1 MFLVIFVVK
10 MHLWSYFEHKIHI
23 LIMFGDKIFMRHVL
37 KLYFEMTILPRKSY
51 CYFDIAVIGMYTR
64 RQ

>member
-1 MFLVIFVVK
+1 
-10 MHLWSYFEHKIHI
+10 
-23 LIMFGDKIFMRHVL
+23 MRHVL
-37 KLYFEMTILPRKSY
+37 KLYFEMIILPRKSH